1 MSNLEKYIEAFVN
14 SLEIS
19 KDQVNENLSYQGV
32 ENWDSVGHM
41 SLIGELEDTFD
52 IMFDTDDIIDFNS
65 YSKGIEIL
73 KKYNVEI

>member
-14 SLEIS
+14 SLGIS

>member
-19 KDQVNENLSYQGV
+19 KDQVNEKLSYQGV

-73 KKYNVEI
+73 KRYDVEI